1 MGGAI
6 GNVFDSVTDVFEDIV
21 DVVSKAAE
29 EIVDVVEAVAQF
41 AINVH
46 VGVVENAVAM
56 VSGAIQGDWTQFR
69 DAGLSTVTTAVAI
82 AAIVV
87 GGFLTLFGIP
97 IGPLILAAG
106 IITLDAQHNDGKL
119 LSRVINYAAELEKVT
134 LKSNYIEE
142 YASEIQMLITTAAI
156 VGASIYGGGYLS
168 DISGVSSAMASWSTQ
183 IAVLNAS
190 YGTYQIYMAIQSIK
204 NSQAYWEEKL
214 REAEEY
220 YRKVIAQAQA
230 AKDQWFDMMT
240 NPDMIN
246 RIQAGGDLFNMGA
259 GHDLFSV
266 TNVAEPR
273 YALGLIDKSDPEM
286 DRLMNNRYFAQYAG
300 NYAFKPQ

>member
-6 GNVFDSVTDVFEDIV
+6 GNVFDSVTDVFNDIV

-168 DISGVSSAMASWSTQ
+168 DISGLSSAMASWSTQ